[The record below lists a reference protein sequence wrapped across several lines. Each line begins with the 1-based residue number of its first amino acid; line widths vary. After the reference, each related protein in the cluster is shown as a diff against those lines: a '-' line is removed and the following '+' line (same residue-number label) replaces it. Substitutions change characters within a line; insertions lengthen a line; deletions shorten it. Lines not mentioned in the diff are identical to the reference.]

1 MGNRPAQP
9 WIDGQTYVERG
20 IRYVYKSAI
29 SAWRISVV
37 GGDAPSVDAAHVD
50 FTPSIPAAL
59 AATTVQAA
67 IVEAATDAATALT
80 AHASRVDNPHAVTK
94 AQVGLANVDNTS
106 DANKPISTATQTA
119 LDAKQN
125 ALGFTAESAANK
137 GVANG
142 YAGLDGSGKV
152 PAAQLPSYVDDVLEA
167 ANLTAIQALTGETG
181 KIYVALDTGKIYR
194 WSGSAYVE
202 ISASPGSTD
211 AVPEG
216 VTNLYHT
223 TVRAAAAAPVQSV
236 AGRTGAVTLTKADV
250 GLGSVD
256 NTADTAKSFTALQ
269 ISNSTTVGRN
279 VLTAADQAAAR
290 SAIGVGAGTGDL
302 ISTNNL
308 SDLANATTARTNL
321 GLGNVENKSSAT
333 IRGELTSGNVTTA
346 LGYTPPT
353 NARAISASGLAS
365 GGGDMTADRTITVT
379 KSSQAQ
385 AQAGTDD
392 TTAMTPLRTVD
403 ALLAQALLGLTNA
416 WINGGFE
423 IWQRG
428 TGSTSCP
435 AGSRTFLADRV
446 WVNPAGAAV
455 TQQRSTSV
463 PTGARSRYSLL
474 LTGATSVTT
483 CSVGQRIEA
492 ASIPPIKRSITI
504 TAKIWNGSGADFTS
518 SLLLGTPA
526 ASDNFTTVTNR
537 LTQSLQTCT
546 NNAWTTVTHT
556 VDVSGYTNIDNGLQV
571 EIQLPSP
578 ALSTGSKTVNI
589 AEISVGPGTAFSP
602 LPVSLDLMR
611 CQRFFNNN
619 FGDAVYFM
627 FSAPGATYAHH
638 FTLQWPVPMRTTPTI
653 TFSTISLSSC
663 TTADVALSAARYV
676 VQLNATAGTNCFWY
690 FTYTASAEL

>member
-9 WIDGQTYVERG
+9 WTDGQTYVERG

-94 AQVGLANVDNTS
+94 AQVGLGSVPNIDATARSTHTGTQLAATISDFNSAASSAAPVQSVASRTGAVVLTKSDVGLANVDDTS

-119 LDAKQN
+119 LNAKQN
-125 ALGFTAESAANK
+125 SLGFTAENAANK

-152 PAAQLPSYVDDVLEA
+152 PAAQLPSYVDDVVEA

-302 ISTNNL
+302 LSTNNL
-308 SDLANATTARTNL
+308 SDIASASAGRGNL
-321 GLGNVENKSSAT
+321 GLS
-333 IRGELTSGNVTTA
+333 
-346 LGYTPPT
+346 
-353 NARAISASGLAS
+353 NAQSASNIYL
-365 GGGDMTADRTITVT
+365 
-379 KSSQAQ
+379 
-385 AQAGTDD
+385 
-392 TTAMTPLRTVD
+392 
-403 ALLAQALLGLTNA
+403 
-416 WINGGFE
+416 
-423 IWQRG
+423 
-428 TGSTSCP
+428 
-435 AGSRTFLADRV
+435 
-446 WVNPAGAAV
+446 
-455 TQQRSTSV
+455 
-463 PTGARSRYSLL
+463 YSI
-474 LTGATSVTT
+474 
-483 CSVGQRIEA
+483 C
-492 ASIPPIKRSITI
+492 
-504 TAKIWNGSGADFTS
+504 
-518 SLLLGTPA
+518 
-526 ASDNFTTVTNR
+526 
-537 LTQSLQTCT
+537 
-546 NNAWTTVTHT
+546 H
-556 VDVSGYTNIDNGLQV
+556 
-571 EIQLPSP
+571 
-578 ALSTGSKTVNI
+578 
-589 AEISVGPGTAFSP
+589 
-602 LPVSLDLMR
+602 
-611 CQRFFNNN
+611 
-619 FGDAVYFM
+619 
-627 FSAPGATYAHH
+627 
-638 FTLQWPVPMRTTPTI
+638 
-653 TFSTISLSSC
+653 
-663 TTADVALSAARYV
+663 
-676 VQLNATAGTNCFWY
+676 
-690 FTYTASAEL
+690 